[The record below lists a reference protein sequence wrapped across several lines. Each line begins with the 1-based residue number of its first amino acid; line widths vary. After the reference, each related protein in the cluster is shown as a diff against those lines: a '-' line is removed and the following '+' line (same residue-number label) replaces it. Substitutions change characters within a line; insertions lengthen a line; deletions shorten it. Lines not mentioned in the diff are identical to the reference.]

1 MIFCGG
7 FSKRKYIW
15 GYNYDLCR
23 ANKETGLVLRF
34 FNIILYNIQR
44 QILISILGY
53 FLTVVGAPRFTFL
66 KTTTEGRR
74 RENQFSPLVSIIYL
88 YNIWHE
94 AGIRILVCCRVVWAI
109 MLDLGFHSSAT
120 WIEGP
125 PILRPPP
132 DPLPRL
138 PPSCAG
144 LVAHCQPPLSG
155 LGLEPERRELPPD
168 QLPSMVGHSG
178 LLSTEFSSC
187 PSGCSWG
194 VFPKTI

>member
-23 ANKETGLVLRF
+23 ANKETGLVLRL
-34 FNIILYNIQR
+34 FNIILYHIQR

-74 RENQFSPLVSIIYL
+74 REYQFSPLASIIYF

-109 MLDLGFHSSAT
+109 MLDLGFKNRINRTPLIQIKSIVCNLHILQLLYLPTSLSSG
-120 WIEGP
+120 W
-125 PILRPPP
+125 L
-132 DPLPRL
+132 
-138 PPSCAG
+138 
-144 LVAHCQPPLSG
+144 Q
-155 LGLEPERRELPPD
+155 
-168 QLPSMVGHSG
+168 
-178 LLSTEFSSC
+178 
-187 PSGCSWG
+187 
-194 VFPKTI
+194 